1 MEYQKVTNLIDN
13 KIADEVAKSHDDRI
27 TKAFKNSQENNSE
40 TVTDESGKEIPK
52 DIYTEKKDK
61 KLLIILIL
69 IT

>member
-13 KIADEVAKSHDDRI
+13 KTADEVAKSYDDRI

-52 DIYTEKKDK
+52 DISPQKKDK

-69 IT
+69 IS

>member
-40 TVTDESGKEIPK
+40 TVTDVSGKEIPK
-52 DIYTEKKDK
+52 DIYP
-61 KLLIILIL
+61 
-69 IT
+69 

>member
-27 TKAFKNSQENNSE
+27 AKAFKNSQENNSE

-52 DIYTEKKDK
+52 DICPQKKDK

-69 IT
+69 IS

>member
-27 TKAFKNSQENNSE
+27 AKAFKNSQENNSE
-40 TVTDESGKEIPK
+40 TVTDESAK
-52 DIYTEKKDK
+52 DISPQKKDK

-69 IT
+69 IS

>member
-27 TKAFKNSQENNSE
+27 AKAFKNSPENNSE

-52 DIYTEKKDK
+52 DICLQKKDK

-69 IT
+69 IS

>member
-40 TVTDESGKEIPK
+40 TVTDESGKELPK

>member
-52 DIYTEKKDK
+52 DICLQKKDK

-69 IT
+69 IS

>member
-27 TKAFKNSQENNSE
+27 AKAFKNSQENNSE

-52 DIYTEKKDK
+52 DICLQKKDK

-69 IT
+69 IS